1 MNAFGGGQ
9 GIWLT
14 VVLILLVVGRFL
26 ARELRVRRMALSR
39 LFVLPVIFAC
49 IVIFLVAVT
58 MQQDHGQI
66 FALAIGSLAGIV
78 AGTGIGLAVAHFTS
92 VTPGPVPGVVLVKG
106 SATTVAIWIFAL
118 LLRLVP
124 RLILGA
130 SPHTPGTFL
139 MLNAVLLVMLAIAIF
154 TVRLQILRRAKD
166 GALKT
171 VA

>member
-1 MNAFGGGQ
+1 
-9 GIWLT
+9 
-14 VVLILLVVGRFL
+14 
-26 ARELRVRRMALSR
+26 
-39 LFVLPVIFAC
+39 
-49 IVIFLVAVT
+49 